1 MSTERDINANI
12 KTHLL
17 SNEPLQYAHLIKF
30 ERPFDPDPV
39 TGKFR
44 TNKERYAYFTDAAY
58 DISYNDGTTDQDG
71 NANGAITYRADR
83 VLKVG
88 NYSET
93 TIARAT
99 TLNLT
104 LAGENLGAEVALN
117 GALSNSGT
125 FTPTSTIYEGEVLD
139 FTEKGFKEGD
149 LITFATTTTST
160 VDSNAYTNK
169 YVITLASA
177 NSQIKVGAVVTGTGV
192 GTNTKVIS
200 IGSNYL

>member
-1 MSTERDINANI
+1 MSTERNINANI

-30 ERPFDPDPV
+30 ERPFDPDPD

-71 NANGAITYRADR
+71 DANGAVTYRANR

-93 TIARAT
+93 TIAKAT
-99 TLNLT
+99 SLNLT
-104 LAGENLGAEVALN
+104 LAGENLGAEVTLN

-125 FTPTSTIYEGEVLD
+125 FTPTSTVYEGEVLD

-149 LITFATTTTST
+149 LIKFTNTTTSA
-160 VDSNAYTNK
+160 VDGNAYTNPTFRVMQDGDTRE
-169 YVITLASA
+169 YSL
-177 NSQIKVGAVVTGTGV
+177 
-192 GTNTKVIS
+192 GTNNLYTFNLKLIEAQP
-200 IGSNYL
+200 